1 MNLLVPAL
9 AALLVTAPAL
19 PGAAD
24 DEPFGSLSVDEVAKL
39 LGSKGVVILDANP
52 PDLYARAH
60 VPGARLLSYKDVS
73 PQTLP
78 SDKETTLIFYCHN
91 PK

>member
-1 MNLLVPAL
+1 MNRLVLAL
-9 AALLVTAPAL
+9 AALLVAAPGLA
-19 PGAAD
+19 PAAD
-24 DEPFGSLSVDEVAKL
+24 DEPFGMLSVDEVAKL
-39 LGSKGVVILDANP
+39 VGSKEAAILDANP

-78 SDKETTLIFYCHN
+78 ADKGTTLVFYCHN
-91 PK
+91 RK